1 MVFSENLLKIHAMRI
16 FCIYICKKYRNV
28 FLHSSS
34 PPMHA
39 FHSHRPLWHL
49 RLSSLALW
57 GMLVGFLLA
66 MGMGLIAVLH
76 ADVLAMKKTIFCVC
90 LVVALALLYRL
101 MAGSASCP
109 LCHNQP
115 LVAKG
120 CQKHR
125 KARQLLGSY
134 RLEVASSV
142 LLHNSFRCPYCGES
156 SRCRVRERRVAEED
170 FSHSPHSPP

>member
-1 MVFSENLLKIHAMRI
+1 L
-16 FCIYICKKYRNV
+16 
-28 FLHSSS
+28 
-34 PPMHA
+34 
-39 FHSHRPLWHL
+39 
-49 RLSSLALW
+49 
-57 GMLVGFLLA
+57 
-66 MGMGLIAVLH
+66 AVLH
-76 ADVLAMKKTIFCVC
+76 ASVLAMKGTIFCVC

-109 LCHNQP
+109 LCRNQP

-125 KARQLLGSY
+125 KAHQLLGSY

-156 SRCRVRERRVAEED
+156 SRCLVRERCVAEED
-170 FSHSPHSPP
+170 S

>member
-1 MVFSENLLKIHAMRI
+1 MSI
-16 FCIYICKKYRNV
+16 FCIYISKKYCNV
-28 FLHSSS
+28 FLHSKL

-49 RLSSLALW
+49 RLSSIALW
-57 GMLVGFLLA
+57 GMLLVLLLA
-66 MGMGLIAVLH
+66 MGMGLLAVLH
-76 ADVLAMKKTIFCVC
+76 ASVLAMKGTIFCVC

-109 LCHNQP
+109 LCRNQP

-125 KARQLLGSY
+125 KAHQLLGSY

-156 SRCRVRERRVAEED
+156 SRCLVRERCVAEED
-170 FSHSPHSPP
+170 S

>member
-1 MVFSENLLKIHAMRI
+1 MSI
-16 FCIYICKKYRNV
+16 FCIYISKKYCNV
-28 FLHSSS
+28 FLHSKL

-49 RLSSLALW
+49 RLSSIALW
-57 GMLVGFLLA
+57 GMLLVFLLA
-66 MGMGLIAVLH
+66 MGMGLLAVLH
-76 ADVLAMKKTIFCVC
+76 ASVLAMKGTIFCVC

-109 LCHNQP
+109 LCRNQP

-125 KARQLLGSY
+125 KAHQLLGSY
-134 RLEVASSV
+134 RLKVASSV

-156 SRCRVRERRVAEED
+156 SRCLVRERCVAEED
-170 FSHSPHSPP
+170 S

>member
-1 MVFSENLLKIHAMRI
+1 MSI
-16 FCIYICKKYRNV
+16 FCIYISKKYCNV
-28 FLHSSS
+28 FLHSKL

-49 RLSSLALW
+49 RLSSIALW
-57 GMLVGFLLA
+57 GMLLVFLLA
-66 MGMGLIAVLH
+66 MGMGLLAVLH
-76 ADVLAMKKTIFCVC
+76 ASVLAMKGTIFCVC

-109 LCHNQP
+109 LCRNQP

-120 CQKHR
+120 CQKQR
-125 KARQLLGSY
+125 KAHQLLGSY

-156 SRCRVRERRVAEED
+156 SRCLVRERCVAEED
-170 FSHSPHSPP
+170 S

>member
-1 MVFSENLLKIHAMRI
+1 
-16 FCIYICKKYRNV
+16 
-28 FLHSSS
+28 
-34 PPMHA
+34 MHA

-49 RLSSLALW
+49 RLSSIALW
-57 GMLVGFLLA
+57 GMLLVFLLA
-66 MGMGLIAVLH
+66 MGMGLLAVLH
-76 ADVLAMKKTIFCVC
+76 ASVLAMKGTIFCVC

-109 LCHNQP
+109 LCRNQP

-125 KARQLLGSY
+125 KAHQLLGSY

-156 SRCRVRERRVAEED
+156 SRCLVRERCVAEED
-170 FSHSPHSPP
+170 S